1 MTADPSA
8 ALPAPRLN
16 VASLAA
22 AIAAISVVGLGLAL
36 SIPLLAFEL
45 DTRGISSS
53 WIGLNTAVGGIATI
67 LCAPFLPDL
76 VRRFGAG
83 PMMMGAVVLG
93 AASLLAFKVTDAFIL
108 WFPLRF
114 LFGAALCVLFVV
126 SEFWINA
133 AAPAGRRGLV
143 IGVYATTLSL
153 GFAGGPAVL
162 SLVGTSGWAPYLIG
176 AAFFG
181 LASIPVMIGA
191 SQAPVI
197 EKEGSR
203 GIVSLMRLA
212 PAATLAAFV
221 FGAVETGLVNF
232 LPLYGLRRGLGDGE
246 AALLLT
252 IAELGNVA
260 FQIPLGL
267 VSDRVDRRKLLL
279 VCALVGFGGAALIP
293 FLAIDSFAMAA
304 TMFTMTGIVCGMYTV
319 GLALLGAR
327 FHGAAL
333 ATANAAFVMLY
344 SIGLI
349 AGPVTV
355 GAGMGVMGPDGFAFT
370 LAAMLAFYV
379 LVVAIQLV
387 RDRSAASIP

>member
-1 MTADPSA
+1 MHAH
-8 ALPAPRLN
+8 LPVAHLN
-16 VASLAA
+16 IASLTA

-45 DTRGISSS
+45 DARGISST

-76 VRRFGAG
+76 VRRHGAG
-83 PMMMGAVVLG
+83 PMMMGAVALG
-93 AASLLAFKVTDAFIL
+93 AASLLAFKVTDAFFL

-114 LFGAALCVLFVV
+114 LFGASLCVLFVV

-133 AAPAGRRGLV
+133 AAPANRRGLV
-143 IGVYATTLSL
+143 IGIYATTLSL
-153 GFAGGPAVL
+153 GFAGGPAIL
-162 SLVGTSGWAPYLIG
+162 SLVGTSGWAPYVIG
-176 AAFFG
+176 AAFFV

-197 EKEGSR
+197 EKESSR
-203 GIVSLMRLA
+203 GVLSLLRIA

-232 LPLYGLRRGLGDGE
+232 LPLYGLRRGLGENE

-252 IAELGNVA
+252 IAELGNVGL
-260 FQIPLGL
+260 QIPLGL
-267 VSDRVDRRKLLL
+267 ISDRMDRRKLLL
-279 VCALVGFGGAALIP
+279 ACGLVGLAGAVLIP
-293 FLAIDSFAMAA
+293 FLAIDGLAMMA
-304 TMFTMTGIVCGMYTV
+304 TVFVMTGIVAGLYTV
-319 GLALLGAR
+319 GLTLLGAR
-327 FHGAAL
+327 FDGAAL

-349 AGPVTV
+349 VGPISV
-355 GAGMGVMGPDGFAFT
+355 GTGMGLMGPHGFAVM
-370 LAAMLAFYV
+370 LAAFLLVYV
-379 LVVAIQLV
+379 LVVAVQLI
-387 RDRSAASIP
+387 RDR

>member
-1 MTADPSA
+1 MHAQ
-8 ALPAPRLN
+8 LPVARLN
-16 VASLAA
+16 IASLAA

-45 DTRGISSS
+45 DARGISST
-53 WIGLNTAVGGIATI
+53 WIGLNTAVGGIATV

-76 VRRFGAG
+76 VRRYGAG
-83 PMMMGAVVLG
+83 PMMMGAVALG

-114 LFGAALCVLFVV
+114 LFGASLCVLFVV

-133 AAPAGRRGLV
+133 AAPADRRGLV
-143 IGVYATTLSL
+143 IGIYATTLSL
-153 GFAGGPAVL
+153 GFAGGPAIL
-162 SLVGTSGWAPYLIG
+162 SLVGTSGWAPYVIG
-176 AAFFG
+176 AAFFA
-181 LASIPVMIGA
+181 LASIPVMIGT

-197 EKEGSR
+197 EKESSR
-203 GIVSLMRLA
+203 GVLSLLRIA

-232 LPLYGLRRGLGDGE
+232 LPLYGLRRGLGEGE

-252 IAELGNVA
+252 IAELGNVGL
-260 FQIPLGL
+260 QIPLGL
-267 VSDRVDRRKLLL
+267 ISDRMDRRKLLL
-279 VCALVGFGGAALIP
+279 ACGLVGLAGAVLIP
-293 FLAIDSFAMAA
+293 FLAIDGLAMMA
-304 TMFTMTGIVCGMYTV
+304 TVFVMTGIVAGLYTV
-319 GLALLGAR
+319 GLTLLGAR

-349 AGPVTV
+349 VGPISV
-355 GAGMGVMGPDGFAFT
+355 GTGMGLMGPHGFAVM
-370 LAAMLAFYV
+370 LAAFLLVYV
-379 LVVAIQLV
+379 LVVAVQLV
-387 RDRSAASIP
+387 RDR

>member
-1 MTADPSA
+1 MHAD
-8 ALPAPRLN
+8 LPVERTN
-16 VASLAA
+16 IASLAA

-45 DTRGISSS
+45 DARGISST
-53 WIGLNTAVGGIATI
+53 WIGLNTAIGGIATI
-67 LCAPFLPDL
+67 VTAPFLPDL

-83 PMMMGAVVLG
+83 PMMMGAVALG
-93 AASLLAFKVTDAFIL
+93 ATSLIAFKVTDAFVL

-114 LFGAALCVLFVV
+114 LFGASLCVLFVV

-133 AAPAGRRGLV
+133 AAPANRRGLV
-143 IGVYATTLSL
+143 IGIYATTLAF
-153 GFAGGPAVL
+153 GFAGGPAIL
-162 SLVGTSGWAPYLIG
+162 SLVGTSGWAPYLVG
-176 AAFFG
+176 ATFFV

-197 EKEGSR
+197 EKESSR
-203 GIVSLMRLA
+203 GVLSLMRLA

-232 LPLYGLRRGLGDGE
+232 LPLYGLRRGLGEGE

-267 VSDRVDRRKLLL
+267 ISDRMDRRKVLLA
-279 VCALVGFGGAALIP
+279 CALVGFGGAALIP
-293 FLAIDSFAMAA
+293 FLAIGSVALMA

-319 GLALLGAR
+319 GLALLGER
-327 FHGAAL
+327 FHGGAL

-387 RDRSAASIP
+387 RDRSTARLP